1 MPRSILLLLRQI
13 FLFKERSKDQ
23 ESNPLVTVRVNSKQS
38 VRGLRSSITDHA
50 CPSVPLTSIF
60 IPEQNVNERPPRESY
75 LSADK
80 RRGGPPMDAMLSLG
94 ELQTFALAPRFLTPP
109 IWIRFWQ
116 ELMVERVR
124 KKMLRERDWDRNLR
138 LCTPCETKSKGG
150 REKQEARYA
159 RTRDASLCRNV
170 INMTNYVLHI
180 WRTATTKNQAP
191 FFCRTGVRQR
201 DALSFRQLS
210 TWFYTRFHANKH
222 RFFLLCV

>member
-94 ELQTFALAPRFLTPP
+94 ELQTFALAPRFLTP
-109 IWIRFWQ
+109 RFESDFGRNWWSN
-116 ELMVERVR
+116 ESAKKCSGNVIETETCACTRLAKPRVKEAERNR
-124 KKMLRERDWDRNLR
+124 
-138 LCTPCETKSKGG
+138 
-150 REKQEARYA
+150 RYA

-201 DALSFRQLS
+201 DALSFRHMILP
-210 TWFYTRFHANKH
+210 FHANKH

>member
-150 REKQEARYA
+150 REKQEASEVCANERRVPLSECYKYDQLRVTYMA
-159 RTRDASLCRNV
+159 HGDNEKSGAVFLPHRC
-170 INMTNYVLHI
+170 
-180 WRTATTKNQAP
+180 TTKGRPLFPTA
-191 FFCRTGVRQR
+191 
-201 DALSFRQLS
+201 
-210 TWFYTRFHANKH
+210 FHVILHTVSCK
-222 RFFLLCV
+222 